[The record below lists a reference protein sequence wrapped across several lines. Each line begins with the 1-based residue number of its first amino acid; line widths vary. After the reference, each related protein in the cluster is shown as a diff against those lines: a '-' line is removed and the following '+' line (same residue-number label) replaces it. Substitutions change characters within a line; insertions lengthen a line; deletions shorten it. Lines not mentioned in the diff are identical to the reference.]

1 VSISPDE
8 FIRAYPKLFHVSL
21 ARDLGQIL
29 HHGLLS
35 TTALLDLCEY
45 EGENRSPIESCQ
57 RTNAVSLSHP
67 VHGEFLIND
76 QAPMSESALRR
87 CLIDLTPREWY
98 ESLNRRVFF
107 WPTHSRLEKHL
118 AARLSRGRQ
127 RLVLSLDTR
136 SLLDVLDVDLLELS
150 PINSGNTMR
159 KAARRGSE
167 TFLKLRAF
175 PFHERRRAV
184 GLRNAVAEV
193 TYPHALGPDILEHL
207 AFSSTTIRHLY

>member
-1 VSISPDE
+1 MSISPDE

-45 EGENRSPIESCQ
+45 EGENRSQIESCQ
-57 RTNAVSLSHP
+57 RANAVSIRHP

-76 QAPMSESALRR
+76 QAPMSESALRK

-107 WPTHSRLEKHL
+107 WPTHSRLEKHI
-118 AARLSRGRQ
+118 AARLGRGRH
-127 RLVLSLDTR
+127 RLVLSFDTR
-136 SLLDVLDVDLLELS
+136 SLLNVLDHDLFELS

-175 PFHERRRAV
+175 PFHERRKSV

-193 TYPHALGPDILEHL
+193 TYPHALGPEHL
-207 AFSSTTIRHLY
+207 KRLSFLITTLEG

>member
-1 VSISPDE
+1 MSISQDE

-21 ARDLGQIL
+21 AKDLGRIL
-29 HHGLLS
+29 HYGLLS

-45 EGENRSPIESCQ
+45 DGEDRTPIESC
-57 RTNAVSLSHP
+57 RRPKPISISHP

-76 QAPMSESALRR
+76 QAPMSEVALRK
-87 CLIDLTPREWY
+87 CLVDLTPQEWY

-107 WPTHSRLEKHL
+107 WPTRARLEKHL
-118 AARLSRGRQ
+118 AARLGRGRQ
-127 RLVLSLDTR
+127 RLVLSFDTR
-136 SLLDVLDVDLLELS
+136 SLFDVLDGDLFELS

-175 PFHERRRAV
+175 PFHERRKSV
-184 GLRNAVAEV
+184 GLGNAVAEV
-193 TYPHALGPDILEHL
+193 TYPYALGPKYLKRL
-207 AFSSTTIRHLY
+207 SFSAINVER